1 MENEIS
7 RRTFLIKSVIT
18 MGTVVVYN
26 FSFLC
31 RAEQLSISKTS
42 EPAELKD
49 VTMPHISVKLY
60 PGRSEQQKAQLA
72 EAIVQDVVDIIQC
85 GEGSISVAIEDIDP
99 QDWKE
104 KVYLPEIVKKSD
116 KLYKKPG
123 YSM

>member
-7 RRTFLIKSVIT
+7 RRSFLIKSVIT

-26 FSFLC
+26 FSFPC

-42 EPAELKD
+42 EPAELKE
-49 VTMPHISVKLY
+49 VTMPHVSVKLY

-104 KVYLPEIVKKSD
+104 KVYIPEIVEKSD

>member
-1 MENEIS
+1 MENEIT
-7 RRTFLIKSVIT
+7 RRGFLKKSVIT

-26 FSFLC
+26 FSFPC
-31 RAEQLSISKTS
+31 HAEQLSKSKTS
-42 EPAELKD
+42 ASADIKEEP
-49 VTMPHISVKLY
+49 MPHISVKLY

-72 EAIVQDVVDIIQC
+72 EAIVQDVVDILRC

-104 KVYLPEIVKKSD
+104 KVYLPEIVRKSD
-116 KLYKKPG
+116 KLYKKPE